1 MRLFGQGFEQ
11 HRQTLAIDAML
22 RAMRQAIRKGY
33 DCVLDEC
40 NLYAPEWGLFSSQA
54 QMHGASVKFVLIKAT
69 PEECKARCEA
79 AGGKSE
85 DLARIDRLAEKYA
98 DWLKK

>member
-1 MRLFGQGFEQ
+1 MRIFGEGFEQ
-11 HRQTLAIDAML
+11 HRQTLAIDATL
-22 RAMRQAIRKGY
+22 RSMRQAIRKGY

-40 NLYAPEWGLFSSQA
+40 NLYGAEFSLFAA
-54 QMHGASVKFVLIKAT
+54 QTQQTGARVKFLLIKAT
-69 PEECKARCEA
+69 PDECKKRCEA

-85 DLARIDRLAEKYA
+85 DLARIDRLAERFA